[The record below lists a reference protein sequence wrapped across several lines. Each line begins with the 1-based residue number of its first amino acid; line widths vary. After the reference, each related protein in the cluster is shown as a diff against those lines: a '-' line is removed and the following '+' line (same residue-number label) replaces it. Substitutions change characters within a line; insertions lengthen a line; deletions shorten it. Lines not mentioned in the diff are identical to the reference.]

1 MISCQY
7 LSRVKPLKMETMNK
21 KHFSL
26 GFRVAQAPQAVFE
39 AINDVPAWWSEDF
52 TGASTALNDEFEV
65 RFGDVHYSRQR
76 LTELVP
82 GQRVVWLVTDSRL
95 NFLVDKS
102 EWTGTRIIF
111 EIQPLGD
118 ETALTFTHEGLYPDI
133 ECYRDCSNG
142 WTQFLQHSLLPL
154 INTGK
159 GNPNVLDKEV
169 KEKSAS

>member
-1 MISCQY
+1 M
-7 LSRVKPLKMETMNK
+7 
-21 KHFSL
+21 
-26 GFRVAQAPQAVFE
+26 VFLLDQSPRAIFD
-39 AINDVPAWWSEDF
+39 AINAVPVWWSEDF
-52 TGASTALNDEFEV
+52 EGASTALNDEFVV

-82 GQRVVWLVTDSRL
+82 DQRVVWLVTDSRL

-102 EWTGTRIIF
+102 EWTGTRVVF
-111 EIQPLGD
+111 ELQPVGGQ
-118 ETALTFTHEGLYPDI
+118 TQLTFTQEGLHPAI

-154 INTGK
+154 IKTGK

-169 KEKSAS
+169 NEKSAS